1 MRGFAPSPRAMS
13 ATSHHAHQSELL
25 TEHLRTFL
33 PGIEPEALELLCSH
47 LLCPVVPAERRVTA
61 NAGAAGEL
69 ELHCPCHNGWF
80 DLETGRPLAGPP
92 RRPLA
97 RVHLEVRGTTVFAT
111 GIEEAAT

>member
-47 LLCPVVPAERRVTA
+47 LEWVEVPGGGTLISQGEPGESMYIAVSGRLRAYVRDADGQQRRVA
-61 NAGAAGEL
+61 
-69 ELHCPCHNGWF
+69 
-80 DLETGRPLAGPP
+80 DMGRRAPP
-92 RRPLA
+92 RWWPC
-97 RVHLEVRGTTVFAT
+97 AT
-111 GIEEAAT
+111 RCWCG